1 MGGASDGG
9 DGLIILE
16 SAATLRYG
24 ISLTVLE
31 GNQAVFVV
39 NEGVSESGTSY
50 QWYSGAQSS
59 GTLIPGATSP
69 IYTIASTSLSNSGNY
84 YCLITKELSV
94 KSKFISLFICS
105 TPKIVTQPAS
115 SSVASNSTVTLSV
128 AANANGILTYQ
139 WYQDNSPISNA
150 TSASLV
156 LSSVSTSASYYCVV
170 TNTVNDISA
179 SKQSNSALITVTS
192 SGGGGKLPG
201 TVYGRVI
208 YFALQDYPDGNF
220 PIGYS
225 VQDIGG
231 SVWVYN
237 GTTFVQIS

>member
-1 MGGASDGG
+1 M
-9 DGLIILE
+9 
-16 SAATLRYG
+16 
-24 ISLTVLE
+24 
-31 GNQAVFVV
+31 
-39 NEGVSESGTSY
+39 
-50 QWYSGAQSS
+50 
-59 GTLIPGATSP
+59 
-69 IYTIASTSLSNSGNY
+69 
-84 YCLITKELSV
+84 
-94 KSKFISLFICS
+94 
-105 TPKIVTQPAS
+105 
-115 SSVASNSTVTLSV
+115 
-128 AANANGILTYQ
+128 
-139 WYQDNSPISNA
+139 
-150 TSASLV
+150 
-156 LSSVSTSASYYCVV
+156 V